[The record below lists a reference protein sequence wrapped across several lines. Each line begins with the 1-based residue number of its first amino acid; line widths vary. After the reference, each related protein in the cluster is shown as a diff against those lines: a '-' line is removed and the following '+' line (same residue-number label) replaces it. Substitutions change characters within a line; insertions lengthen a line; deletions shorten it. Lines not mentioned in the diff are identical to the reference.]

1 MTNEIPQQ
9 EWKQFFDD
17 LSREK
22 LDWQTKIEVMNDETG
37 AQILTEGL
45 PLSGL
50 TFENKDGRETIE
62 VMVGSGTEN
71 HQTHNI
77 SEPLKVYFRQT
88 DDKSSGTIEIEDES
102 NTKTLVHVIQS
113 ATASDEDIKT
123 AAAGTIS

>member
-1 MTNEIPQQ
+1 MTNEIPRR

-17 LSREK
+17 LSRDK

-45 PLSGL
+45 PLSGF

-77 SEPLKVYFRQT
+77 SEPSKVYFRQT
-88 DDKSSGTIEIEDES
+88 EDKSSGTIEIEDGS
-102 NTKTLVHVIQS
+102 STKTLVHVIQS

-123 AAAGTIS
+123 AAAGTIF

>member
-1 MTNEIPQQ
+1 
-9 EWKQFFDD
+9 
-17 LSREK
+17 
-22 LDWQTKIEVMNDETG
+22 MNDETG

-50 TFENKDGRETIE
+50 TFENKDERETIK

-77 SEPLKVYFRQT
+77 SKSSKVYFRQT
-88 DDKSSGTIEIEDES
+88 GDNSNDIIEIEDG
-102 NTKTLVHVIQS
+102 NATKPLVYVIQS

-123 AAAGTIS
+123 AAAGTIF